1 MIDVEA
7 LKRVLLLL
15 GLLATS
21 VGWWRAEVHN
31 ARLAELGDGFYGLAR
46 DCIDTS
52 LSRLDDLE
60 SKQRELI
67 NALSAGGPRAA
78 VVELDQ

>member
-7 LKRVLLLL
+7 LKRFLLLS

-21 VGWWRAEVHN
+21 IGWWRAEVHN
-31 ARLAELGDGFYGLAR
+31 AQLAELGDGFHGLAR

-52 LSRLDDLE
+52 LSRIDDIE
-60 SKQRELI
+60 SKRRELI
-67 NALSAGGPRAA
+67 DALRMGGPGA
-78 VVELDQ
+78 VTENIDR

>member
-7 LKRVLLLL
+7 LKRFLLFL

-21 VGWWRAEVHN
+21 IGWWRAELHN

-52 LSRLDDLE
+52 LSRLEGLA
-60 SKQRELI
+60 SKRRELI
-67 NALSAGGPRAA
+67 DALSTGGPGAA